1 MVELTYCISLKKNT
15 QGVIYLKKAC
25 DYIDKHFL
33 EEISIPEIVAYVDI
47 NKSYLQA
54 LFTDKIGCTINH
66 YINQKRLEQ
75 AIFLLCNSS
84 FGITDIAFA
93 SGYNSRQ
100 HFSYT
105 FEKFYGLTPS
115 AYRGLHARNMTT
127 DTRNIRY
134 SLENDRDLKGE
145 IM

>member
-1 MVELTYCISLKKNT
+1 M
-15 QGVIYLKKAC
+15 KKAC

-33 EEISIPEIVAYVDI
+33 EEISIPEIAAYVDI

-84 FGITDIAFA
+84 FGITDIAFVVGITA
-93 SGYNSRQ
+93 DSIFLILLKN
-100 HFSYT
+100 FMD
-105 FEKFYGLTPS
+105 
-115 AYRGLHARNMTT
+115 LHRLHIGDFMH
-127 DTRNIRY
+127 
-134 SLENDRDLKGE
+134 E
-145 IM
+145 I

>member
-33 EEISIPEIVAYVDI
+33 EEISIPEIAAYVDI

-66 YINQKRLEQ
+66 YITRKDWSRQYFCFAIVVLELRILHLLPDIT
-75 AIFLLCNSS
+75 ADSIFLILLKN
-84 FGITDIAFA
+84 FMD
-93 SGYNSRQ
+93 
-100 HFSYT
+100 
-105 FEKFYGLTPS
+105 
-115 AYRGLHARNMTT
+115 LHRLHIGDFMH
-127 DTRNIRY
+127 
-134 SLENDRDLKGE
+134 E
-145 IM
+145 I